1 MAGIRFGREGVP
13 MTGNRFAGEPCVYC
27 GAAPSTTDDHVFA
40 RKFFLEKRRDRLPQV
55 PACSRCNGAK
65 SELESEL
72 MTMAPFG
79 GRHLD
84 AEENLA
90 RLAAPRVAK
99 NLRLRRRLAQ
109 GQARLWSA
117 EADIYRQT
125 MTVPFDW
132 EKVEAL
138 CVYLA
143 KGLAW
148 HHWKVRLG
156 ADCFVEAH
164 LLSGPVD
171 RMFRAMQ
178 QLNARARVDESL
190 GEGTFSYR
198 GAQGVDNPQITVWEF
213 TVYGGLVSE
222 HGAGAGQP
230 NVGVMTGPAR
240 VQETAERTA
249 DLLSKWRRGV
259 RLHG

>member
-1 MAGIRFGREGVP
+1 MAGIRGGREGVP
-13 MTGNRFAGEPCVYC
+13 MTGNKFAGETCVYC
-27 GAAPSTTDDHVFA
+27 CTEPSTTDDHVFA
-40 RKFFLEKRRDRLPQV
+40 RKFFLETQRDRLPQV
-55 PACSRCNGAK
+55 PACSRCNGSK

-72 MTMAPFG
+72 MTTAPLG
-79 GRHLD
+79 GRHVD

-117 EADIYRQT
+117 EADIYRRT
-125 MTVPFDW
+125 MSVPFDW

-143 KGLAW
+143 KGLVW
-148 HHWKVRLG
+148 HHWKARLG
-156 ADCFVEAH
+156 TDCFVEAH
-164 LLSGPVD
+164 VLFGPVH

-178 QLNARARVDESL
+178 QLNARDRVLESL
-190 GEGTFSYR
+190 GKGTFSYW
-198 GAQGVDNPQITVWEF
+198 GLQGVDNPQITVWEF
-213 TVYGGLVSE
+213 TIYGGLVSE
-222 HGAGAGQP
+222 HGVGARQP

-259 RLHG
+259 RLLG